1 MQGRLTAVFAIFV
14 VVVGAFLASGG
25 AQAEDASLEV
35 FFGRFEGSGMT
46 RNPNVAHW
54 GFMDRDMDVE
64 IGPEDD
70 GFYVA
75 WTTVFRKTF
84 SDEKTHRNSTR
95 VTFAPSGRPG
105 IFLAKGASEQVAEGL
120 SWASISRNVLS
131 VRILAVQDDGSYV
144 VQTYHRSLTDDGLA
158 LFFLS
163 DEDGQTIRMVN
174 ARLNKVE

>member
-1 MQGRLTAVFAIFV
+1 MQGRLTAVFAIL
-14 VVVGAFLASGG
+14 VVVGAFLATDG
-25 AQAEDASLEV
+25 AQAEDQSLEA

-75 WTTVFRKTF
+75 WTTVFRKAF
-84 SDEKTHRNSTR
+84 IDEETRRNSTR
-95 VTFAPSGRPG
+95 VTFTPSGRPG
-105 IFLAKGASEQVAEGL
+105 IFLAKEASEQVAEGL
-120 SWASISRNVLS
+120 SWASIGRNVLS
-131 VRILAVQDDGSYV
+131 VRILAIQDDGTYV
-144 VQTYHRSLTDDGLA
+144 VQTYHRSLTDGGLA